1 MFKKIITLVLI
12 SCCLLPVASRA
23 FSLEPLYATLKPAGR
38 DAEQTFQIKNPG
50 SNPIAIEFRI
60 TTREQNIDGKEHRVA
75 ADDQFMVYPTQAIV
89 QPGEVQKVRVQWLGN
104 VSPKKEL
111 AFRLIAEQLPINLE
125 KDPKTGLKMVM
136 TMIGSIY
143 IRPDN
148 TQSQLQIIEQ
158 GMRGQQYQLT
168 IANQGTAHA
177 LLEGLHL
184 TLDNGQTLSG
194 DAVSGAEGQNILA
207 GVTRVLS
214 IPVPPGNAQVTG
226 IQFRQ

>member
-214 IPVPPGNAQVTG
+214 IPVPPGNAQITG